1 MQTAVEA
8 AEVVEVDGGGG
19 GETPRRPTVLAVPA
33 GRSLPGCRAGPRLG
47 TRSAAWP
54 LVPTPPPS
62 RPVWAHS
69 AFSSGLP
76 SSRFTCTGR
85 FGAFWP
91 PAAALIPAYDAHAW
105 VKALLLLSVDSATA
119 EQVDP
124 QPGELAPGR
133 VGTRPPRR
141 RRRATPRTP
150 AVEHRLLRARSQRIQ
165 RRAQLAAARERA
177 GPDPQ
182 PSVEEAAASSE
193 EVT

>member
-1 MQTAVEA
+1 
-8 AEVVEVDGGGG
+8 
-19 GETPRRPTVLAVPA
+19 
-33 GRSLPGCRAGPRLG
+33 
-47 TRSAAWP
+47 
-54 LVPTPPPS
+54 VPTPPPS

-85 FGAFWP
+85 WAARSGR

-150 AVEHRLLRARSQRIQ
+150 AVAHRPLRARSQRIQ

-193 EVT
+193 EVGCTPRRGSCNTPLDLDGASCLNR